1 MASIV
6 TYLNDVYDWYTPRN
20 IRKAIIEAYLE
31 LDEEPIDIIKNM
43 SEILTTFP
51 YVIVNQLWSAS
62 NKPKRSITLELE
74 LDLFK
79 EK

>member
-1 MASIV
+1 MASFV
-6 TYLNDVYDWYTPRN
+6 TYLNDVYDWYAPRN

-31 LDEEPIDIIKNM
+31 IDDEPIDVIKNM
-43 SEILTTFP
+43 SEILTNFS

-62 NKPKRSITLELE
+62 NKPKRRITLEFE

-79 EK
+79 